1 MQTQSKKS
9 GTLQLIPIFFC
20 FAVMGF
26 IDIVGVSVSHV
37 KQDFGL
43 NDKVANLLPSMT
55 LIWFLLIS
63 IPTATLMRRI
73 GRKSTVLTSLVIMA
87 VAMVLPLVHYGF
99 AAVFAGFALLGIGNT
114 ILQVSLN
121 PLLKSMVAEE
131 RTASALS
138 FGQFTKSVISLLGP
152 VLIGW
157 AAGSFGNWTMVFCLY
172 AAATA
177 IAAVWLWLT
186 PVRPAGQEDA
196 GQGESLSAPSGGVFS
211 LLRDGYVLICFS
223 VIVMIVGFE
232 ICLTSVVPQHFLE
245 AFGTPIEKG
254 GLGCSV
260 YYAAKTA
267 GTFLGGVILARVSP
281 SGFLKWSSL
290 LLVAAFGGYWA
301 CGSQAAL
308 YVLIAVIGLAGAN
321 AFAIAYSLAMQ
332 RRPEKSDEV
341 SALMITG
348 VAGGAVLPPIMGAV
362 SDAAGM
368 YAGFVVP
375 MLAAVAV
382 TAAAFALDAKK
393 KN

>member
-43 NDKVANLLPSMT
+43 SDKVANLLPSMT

-152 VLIGW
+152 VLVGW
-157 AAGSFGNWTMVFCLY
+157 AATGLGTWTAVFYIY
-172 AAATA
+172 AAATV
-177 IAAVWLWLT
+177 IASAWLWLT
-186 PVRPAGQEDA
+186 PVKSGADA
-196 GQGESLSAPSGGVFS
+196 GSATAAPSGGVFS
-211 LLRDGYVLICFS
+211 LLKDGYVLLCFC
-223 VIVMIVGFE
+223 VIVIFGRKFNFIAFLFFCFFSFFCGFFFFR
-232 ICLTSVVPQHFLE
+232 FL
-245 AFGTPIEKG
+245 
-254 GLGCSV
+254 
-260 YYAAKTA
+260 
-267 GTFLGGVILARVSP
+267 
-281 SGFLKWSSL
+281 
-290 LLVAAFGGYWA
+290 
-301 CGSQAAL
+301 
-308 YVLIAVIGLAGAN
+308 
-321 AFAIAYSLAMQ
+321 
-332 RRPEKSDEV
+332 
-341 SALMITG
+341 
-348 VAGGAVLPPIMGAV
+348 
-362 SDAAGM
+362 
-368 YAGFVVP
+368 
-375 MLAAVAV
+375 
-382 TAAAFALDAKK
+382 
-393 KN
+393 